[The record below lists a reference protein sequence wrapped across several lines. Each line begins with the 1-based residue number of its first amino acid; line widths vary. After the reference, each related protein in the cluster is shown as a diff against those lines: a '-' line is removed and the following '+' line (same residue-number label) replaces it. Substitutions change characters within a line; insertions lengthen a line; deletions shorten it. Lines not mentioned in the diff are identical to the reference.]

1 MFKTCLTCTE
11 NCITHACARTY
22 IYIKVNK
29 NKKMWSLISCPILFW
44 CFYGWLFFFEIVDGK
59 AVMSREILEKVDNE
73 NQSVTYNVIG
83 GVLKETYQSFKFI
96 VQAIPKDEG
105 SLVRWTLIYEKL
117 NVDVP
122 DPNAMLQF
130 GIDVTT
136 EIDAY
141 LTQEELEKKTIAW
154 CIWSSTIC
162 FSRKTRRRRIS
173 TICCVK

>member
-1 MFKTCLTCTE
+1 MGFTPRPYKIQSHI
-11 NCITHACARTY
+11 N

-29 NKKMWSLISCPILFW
+29 NIKGWSLLCPFLFG
-44 CFYGWLFFFEIVDGK
+44 CFYNWLFLFETVDGK

-130 GIDVTT
+130 GIDVTV

-141 LTQEELEKKTIAW
+141 LTQEELEKKYY
-154 CIWSSTIC
+154 SMMHM
-162 FSRKTRRRRIS
+162 K
-173 TICCVK
+173 

>member
-1 MFKTCLTCTE
+1 MPVFGRLETE
-11 NCITHACARTY
+11 VAAKAPAYKFHE
-22 IYIKVNK
+22 VNSK
-29 NKKMWSLISCPILFW
+29 RIHETAKICPKYFQKIDLK
-44 CFYGWLFFFEIVDGK
+44 EDGK

-83 GVLKETYQSFKFI
+83 GVLKKTYQSFKFI

-130 GIDVTT
+130 GIDVTA

-141 LTQEELEKKTIAW
+141 LTQEELEKKTIA
-154 CIWSSTIC
+154 
-162 FSRKTRRRRIS
+162 
-173 TICCVK
+173 

>member
-1 MFKTCLTCTE
+1 MPVFGRLETEVAAKAPAYKFHEVNSKRIHETAKICPKYFQKIDLKEGEWGGESSVTCWYFV
-11 NCITHACARTY
+11 I
-22 IYIKVNK
+22 
-29 NKKMWSLISCPILFW
+29 
-44 CFYGWLFFFEIVDGK
+44 DGK

-83 GVLKETYQSFKFI
+83 GVLKETYQSFKFV

-117 NVDVP
+117 NVDVL

-130 GIDVTT
+130 GIDVTA

-141 LTQEELEKKTIAW
+141 LIQEELEKKTIA
-154 CIWSSTIC
+154 
-162 FSRKTRRRRIS
+162 
-173 TICCVK
+173 